1 MLITCAAYRDGNK
14 IADLGID
21 SIDEYLEQPQTFV
34 WVAFQDATAEELRV
48 MQEEFKLHDLAIE
61 DAMHGHQRP
70 KIEDYGSMLFTI
82 MQLVEKLPDG
92 SLNVG
97 EVAVFTGSNFVLSIR
112 NRSTKGFLDVRSR
125 CEQEPEL
132 LRHGSGFVLYALMD
146 AVVDRYFPILDGFE
160 SELEA
165 IEAEMFADDA
175 VRSNIK
181 RLYALK
187 RRVMQLKHAVA
198 PLLEGTSR
206 LHGGRVPAFC
216 VGVQDYF
223 RDVIDH
229 LTRINSQI
237 DTLRD
242 TITTAIQV
250 NLSMVTIADSE
261 ITKKLAAYASIF
273 AVCTAFAGI
282 WGMNFEQMPELGWR
296 FGYPLALGIMAS
308 TCGALFWW
316 FRKLRWL

>member
-1 MLITCAAYRDGNK
+1 MLITCAAYRDGTK
-14 IADLGID
+14 IADVAID
-21 SIDEYLEQPQTFV
+21 SIDKYLDQPQTFV
-34 WVAFQDATAEELRV
+34 WVAFQDATAEELRM
-48 MQEEFKLHDLAIE
+48 MQEEFDLHDLAIE
-61 DAMHGHQRP
+61 DAMHGRQRP
-70 KIEDYGSMLFTI
+70 KIEDYGLVLFTS
-82 MQLVEKLPDG
+82 MHLVEKLPDG
-92 SLNVG
+92 GLNVG

-112 NRSTKGFLDVRSR
+112 NRSKEGFLNVRKR

-160 SELEA
+160 GELED
-165 IEAEMFADDA
+165 IEAEMFAQDA
-175 VRSNIK
+175 VRSNIQ
-181 RLYALK
+181 RLYQLK
-187 RRVMQLKHAVA
+187 RRVMLLKHAVA

-206 LHGGRVPAFC
+206 LHGGRVPPFC

-273 AVCTAFAGI
+273 AVCTALAGI
-282 WGMNFEQMPELGWR
+282 WGMNFEQMPELKWH
-296 FGYPLALGIMAS
+296 FGYPLALGIMLS
-308 TCGALFWW
+308 TCGVLFWW